1 MRLGR
6 WRLTAAPGVL
16 GAALLMLA
24 GGARNASAQATITG
38 RVTAQGTNAP
48 LAEARVLVIGSTV
61 SATTG
66 DSGKFVVR
74 GIAPGEV
81 QLQVLRV
88 GYQSQKKTVTI
99 AAGGSATVDFTMSI
113 AVAQLEEV
121 VTTATGQQ
129 RRVEL
134 GNAVSTLGDVT
145 KRVEETPNHTI
156 SDLLIAKSPGVTLL
170 PGTELG
176 GAPTVRIRGV
186 SSISLSNAPIWYVDG
201 VRYSAGSLNSGTDV
215 NFSMLGSINPEDIE
229 DIEIVKGPSAA
240 TLYGT
245 NAANGVILITTK
257 KGRSGQTHWNWS
269 AEGRNIQDR
278 VPYQDMYANFGH
290 DPLSG
295 KAKRCQ
301 LSSIVTPKFPFK
313 IITDAKGVQSLDPK
327 FADCI
332 GDSLTSYNWM
342 KDKDVTFVHPGKGS
356 LFGLSINGGNEQVRY
371 FVSSDVDNEIGPIQM
386 PSYDVQRFD
395 SLQIPVRN
403 EWFHPSAQQRSS
415 FRGNLSASLSPK
427 FDLNVSSGFVKMD
440 NRIPPES
447 DLIIAL
453 YYVGM
458 QNYGYKG
465 CPAGT
470 EKTGCGLDKIPTQA
484 DGVPLHDA
492 LQWDP
497 GEIMQVTQQS
507 DVQRFTGSINGNWRP
522 FSWMVNDGTV
532 GVDFAA
538 VDFFQLCRLTECP
551 PQSSTAQLGRVTDNQ
566 SKNRNLSAKVAS
578 TSSWNAKAW
587 MNLKTSVGADY
598 TNLED
603 DFSNTNGL
611 TLPPG
616 GSTVGA
622 AATRSGSNRQPT
634 AQKTLGLY
642 VQEQAALRDRLFLT
656 AAARTDQNSAFGQ
669 NFQRVVYPKVS
680 ASWIASDE
688 SWFPHPSYL
697 NQLRLRGAYGASGVQ
712 PGATQ
717 ALALFSA
724 GTVSIPA
731 RSSTATGGTDTPA
744 LTANQPASPNLK
756 PEKSTEY
763 ELGGEAQLLSN
774 RLRLDYT
781 FFRKSTHDALI
792 QVAVSASSAA
802 SQLSPLVNIG
812 ATQGWG
818 HEFQANAQLMDSR
831 RFSWDVTLTG
841 SHLSNKVVD
850 LGIDPNTGKPRTLG
864 TGQARQIPGLPLNSQ
879 WFRSY
884 SYSDANGDGL
894 LQRAEVV
901 VDTAFKYYGYITPRD
916 IISVQNGFDLFG
928 RKLRINMMFDY
939 KGGNSILDGANNFQC
954 NTGPYA
960 CRDTQDPSFSQDRQA
975 AAIAKQFGTSVNG
988 TSYKTTVGYFRNA
1001 QFWKFREV
1009 SAVYQLPKVVTQRI
1023 RAQNGSTIVFGA
1035 RNLHTWSSFTGI
1047 DPEANYGTS
1056 QAETQQEFQTTG
1068 LPTYFTVRLNLKY

>member
-1 MRLGR
+1 MAAALTL
-6 WRLTAAPGVL
+6 LTAA
-16 GAALLMLA
+16 
-24 GGARNASAQATITG
+24 ARHVDAQASVTG

-48 LAEARVLVIGSTV
+48 LAEARVLVIGSTL

-66 DSGKFVVR
+66 DDGKFTIRNVT
-74 GIAPGEV
+74 PGDV

-88 GYQSQKKTVTI
+88 GYQSQKKTVSVG
-99 AAGGSATVDFTMSI
+99 AGASATIDFTMSI

-145 KRVEETPNHTI
+145 KRVEETPNHNI

-186 SSISLSNAPIWYVDG
+186 SSISLSNAPIWYIDG
-201 VRYSAGSLNSGTDV
+201 VRYAANSLSSGTDV
-215 NFSMLGSINPEDIE
+215 SFSMLGNINPEDIE

-257 KGRSGQTHWNWS
+257 KGRAGATRWNWS
-269 AEGRNIQDR
+269 MEQRNVQDL
-278 VPYQDMYANFGH
+278 VPYQPMYANFGH
-290 DPLSG
+290 DPVTG
-295 KAKRCQ
+295 KVKRCE
-301 LSSIVTPKFPFK
+301 LSSMVTPKFTP
-313 IITDAKGVQSLDPK
+313 AQG
-327 FADCI
+327 ADCI
-332 GDSLTSYNWM
+332 SDSLTSYNWM
-342 KDKDVTFVHPGKGS
+342 NDPQTTFVHPGKGS
-356 LFGLSINGGNEQVRY
+356 LYGLNISGGTDQVRY
-371 FVSSDVDNEIGPIQM
+371 FVSGDFDNEYGPIQM
-386 PSYDVQRFD
+386 PWYDVQRFD
-395 SLQIPVRN
+395 SLNIGVRN
-403 EWFHPSAQQRSS
+403 EWYHPEAQQRNS
-415 FRGNLSASLSPK
+415 FRANLSASLSPK
-427 FDLNVSSGFVKMD
+427 FDINVSSGFVKQD

-465 CPAGT
+465 CPKGT
-470 EKTGCGLDKIPTQA
+470 ETTGCGLDKIPTQA

-497 GEIMQVTQQS
+497 GEIMQVTQQN
-507 DVQRFTGSINGNWRP
+507 DVQRFTGSLNGNWRP

-538 VDFFQLCRLTECP
+538 IDFFQLCRLTECP

-566 SKNRNLSAKVAS
+566 AKTRNLSAKVAS
-578 TSSWNAKAW
+578 TSSWNAKPW

-598 TNLED
+598 TNIEGD
-603 DFSNTNGL
+603 SASTNGVG
-611 TLPPG
+611 LPPG

-622 AATRSGSNRQPT
+622 AATKSASDRQPV

-642 VQEQAALRDRLFLT
+642 VQEQAAFRDRLFVT
-656 AAARTDQNSAFGQ
+656 GAIRTDQNSAFGQ
-669 NFQRVVYPKVS
+669 NFQQVYYPKLS

-712 PGATQ
+712 PGATT

-724 GTVSIPA
+724 GTVSIPV

-744 LTANQPASPNLK
+744 LTATQPGNANLK

-763 ELGGEAQLLSN
+763 ELGGEAQLLNN

-781 FFRKSTHDALI
+781 FFNKTTHDALI
-792 QVAVSASSAA
+792 NINVSASSAA
-802 SQLSPLVNIG
+802 SNLSPLINIG

-818 HEFQANAQLMDSR
+818 HEFQANAQLIDGR
-831 RFSWDVTLTG
+831 RFGWDILLTG

-879 WFRSY
+879 WFRAY
-884 SYSDANGDGL
+884 HYSDANGDGII
-894 LQRAEVV
+894 QKSEVV
-901 VDTAFKYYGYITPRD
+901 VDTAFSYFGYVTPRD
-916 IISVQNGFDLFG
+916 LISIQNGFDLFS
-928 RKLRINMMFDY
+928 RRLRINVMFDY

-960 CRDTQDPSFSQDRQA
+960 CRDTEDPSFSQDRQA
-975 AAIAKQFGTSVNG
+975 AAIAKQFGTTING
-988 TSYKTTVGYFRNA
+988 TSYKTTVGYFRND
-1001 QFWKFREV
+1001 QFWKLREV
-1009 SAVYQLPKVVTQRI
+1009 SAAYQLPKAIYSRI
-1023 RAQNGSTIVFGA
+1023 RAQNGSTLVLGA
-1035 RNLHTWSSFTGI
+1035 RNLHTWTSFTGV
-1047 DPEANYGTS
+1047 DPEANYGTTQS
-1056 QAETQQEFQTTG
+1056 ETQSEFQTTG